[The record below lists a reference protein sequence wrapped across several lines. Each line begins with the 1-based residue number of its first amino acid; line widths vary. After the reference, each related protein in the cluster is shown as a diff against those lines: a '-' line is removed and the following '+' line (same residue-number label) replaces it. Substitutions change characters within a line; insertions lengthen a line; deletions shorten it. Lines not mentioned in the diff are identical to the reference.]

1 MNKKITKIFIPRET
15 AAMSMGSDELAEKIA
30 LFSESKN
37 ISIEIVRNGSWGMS
51 WLEPLIEVDTSDG
64 RIAYGPVSIDDI
76 ESLFESNFLEG
87 SDHAL
92 CQGKTQNI
100 PYLKSQQ
107 RWTFRKCGL
116 IDPTC
121 IHSYI
126 ENDGYLGLKK
136 SIANQKNIINQI
148 DISGLRGRGGAGFPT
163 GIKWK
168 TVENAEADQKFIAC
182 NADEGDSG
190 TFSDRILMESD
201 PFALIE
207 GMTIA
212 GIAVGANRGYIYLR
226 SEYPHAYN
234 ILLNAVETAKKHN
247 WLGENIQDSEFDFN
261 IDIHVLSLIH
271 I

>member
-51 WLEPLIEVDTSDG
+51 WLEPLIEVDTSNG

-76 ESLFESNFLEG
+76 ESLFESNLLEG

-136 SIANQKNIINQI
+136 SIANQRNIINQI
-148 DISGLRGRGGAGFPT
+148 DI
-163 GIKWK
+163 
-168 TVENAEADQKFIAC
+168 
-182 NADEGDSG
+182 
-190 TFSDRILMESD
+190 
-201 PFALIE
+201 
-207 GMTIA
+207 
-212 GIAVGANRGYIYLR
+212 
-226 SEYPHAYN
+226 
-234 ILLNAVETAKKHN
+234 
-247 WLGENIQDSEFDFN
+247 
-261 IDIHVLSLIH
+261 
-271 I
+271 